1 MVVEA
6 EPVRDQLAVLE
17 DLEARGVLLGRE
29 VAGLVEQRQVGVDPF
44 VQRTRVLL
52 QINARLS
59 KREQQAQQIV
69 DPLRQQGQQ
78 FLGGLANNPYMR
90 DQYTPSQAYQQQ
102 MSAGQQQIG
111 QTMDRANWS
120 AGQTGIQAGQFGAG
134 RQQVASGLIGE
145 AGVNAA
151 SNLSGQLMGQDM
163 QNQLGQAGIFAQSAL
178 GGLSSLQG
186 LYGLGM
192 SPMQAAWTPL
202 GNQAAIYGNPAIIG
216 GGGSSRSSSDTG
228 IVKAIGNLFGG
239 FA

>member
-1 MVVEA
+1 MSAFSKIFGGSSSSSVSN
-6 EPVRDQLAVLE
+6 PSYISKDQLPYLTN
-17 DLEARGVLLGRE
+17 LW
-29 VAGLVEQRQVGVDPF
+29 
-44 VQRTRVLL
+44 
-52 QINARLS
+52 
-59 KREQQAQQIV
+59 QQAQNIAQTPQMWKQQAQEIV

-228 IVKAIGNLFGG
+228 IVNAFGNLFGG